1 MVESRE
7 AGLLV
12 DHPASGVVRLRIH
25 RPESRNALSVA
36 VREALVSELSIAEAD
51 AEIRCIIIA
60 GGDRVF
66 AAGADIREL
75 ADVGSTDMMLRAT
88 ERLWGAIAQC
98 RTPIVEAVRGI
109 AFGGGWD
116 PGRHADKD

>member
-75 ADVGSTDMMLRAT
+75 ADVGSTDMMLRET
-88 ERLWGAIAQC
+88 ERHGGAIARW
-98 RTPIVEAVRGI
+98 RTRSVPAGRGS
-109 AFGGGWD
+109 AFGGSTQVGL
-116 PGRHADKD
+116 GKGG